1 MSDPLVISSQ
11 ISDLPNNVVG
21 SSITLNTP
29 SSNNALVPELTN
41 ALLEALEDAV
51 ASGSKVVLLNAAGPH
66 FSTGGDI
73 RRFSAEIA
81 RQNGKDFAFKLV
93 DQLQTIVLK
102 FLAMDAIVITAAQG
116 AITGGSAGF
125 VFASDLVV
133 FDKSSF
139 IQPYY
144 REVGFAP
151 DGGWSAL
158 LPEIIGPRNAASF
171 QISNRR
177 IEAKEAIDL
186 GIGQHIAPL
195 GKTQEK
201 ARLLA
206 FEMCHLPNIDAL
218 IAAKRLIWS
227 SDRLAMIERGLEAE
241 TYAFLTLFDT
251 PHMSSTLSTF
261 RPNRAS

>member
-1 MSDPLVISSQ
+1 MSDPLVISSLL
-11 ISDLPNNVVG
+11 SDLPNNVVG

-29 SSNNALVPELTN
+29 SRNNALVPELTS
-41 ALLEALEDAV
+41 ALLEALKDAE

-81 RQNGKDFAFKLV
+81 RQNGKDYALKLV

-102 FLAMDAIVITAAQG
+102 ILAMDAIVITAAQG

-133 FDKSSF
+133 FEKSSF

-158 LPEIIGPRNAASF
+158 LPEIIGPRNATAI
-171 QISNRR
+171 QISNKR
-177 IEAKEAIDL
+177 IEANEAIDL

-195 GKTQEK
+195 GQAQEK
-201 ARLLA
+201 ARSLT

-218 IAAKRLIWS
+218 IAAKQLVWN
-227 SDRLAMIERGLEAE
+227 SDKLATIKKGLEAE
-241 TYAFLTLFDT
+241 TNAFLTLFDT

-261 RPNRAS
+261 HPSRAS